1 VAGQNFGFT
10 YTDQAKTDL
19 SSYQYHGIALN
30 DGQLADN
37 GYEACGIIL
46 NKPKN
51 KEHVEIGAIGVFKYR
66 AGLAVSS
73 EGMHLQVAANGYF
86 TPAASGYY
94 FVGKAL
100 ETVTSGSIGRGLFNF
115 AQSIYMTTSDG

>member
-1 VAGQNFGFT
+1 MATQNFGFT

-19 SSYQYHGIALN
+19 SAYQYHAIALN
-30 DGQLADN
+30 DGELAAN

-51 KEHVEIGAIGVFKYR
+51 NEHVEIGAIGIFKYR

-73 EGMHLQVAANGYF
+73 EGAHLQVAANGWF

-94 FVGKAL
+94 VVGKAL

-115 AQSIYMTTSDG
+115 SQGIYMTTSDG